1 MIELNDLRVMRD
13 GKTICRVDAMKLQAG
28 EHLMV
33 YGSNGSGKSTLLRV
47 LAGLETDF
55 QGHLKRSDQGHKPV
69 YVHQATFLFRGTV
82 LANVS
87 YGLRA
92 KGGLNKEAKQRCLE
106 QLDGLGILHLE
117 KRLARTLSGGEQRR
131 VALARA
137 LVLEPELLLID
148 EPMADLDAHAAQL
161 VSTQLS
167 ALQGTTLVIASPQS
181 QSHPWGGR
189 SMTMEA
195 EARS

>member
-1 MIELNDLRVMRD
+1 MIQLRDLRVTRE
-13 GKTICRVDAMKLQAG
+13 GKTICQVEDLSLQAG

-47 LAGLETDF
+47 MAGLETDF
-55 QGHLKRSDQGHKPV
+55 EGQLKRSDAGQKPV

-92 KGGLNKEAKQRCLE
+92 KGGLNREAKQRCLE
-106 QLDGLGILHLE
+106 QMERLGILHLE

-137 LVLEPELLLID
+137 FVLKPELLLID
-148 EPMADLDAHAAQL
+148 EPMADLDAKAAEL

-167 ALQGTTLVIASPQS
+167 ALQNTTLVIASPQS
-181 QSHPWGGR
+181 QNHPWGGR
-189 SMTMEA
+189 SMTMESM
-195 EARS
+195 ARP